1 MKISYPVSRCTI
13 LSALVLMLAPWLQVL
28 RAEPDPAPA
37 PESPEAAQL
46 RVANVIE
53 RGDIA
58 AAQAQWRSLP
68 DDDNVLVEALENAPE
83 SAEKRRIVLMLL
95 RERWSKDYD
104 APARLPRSRD
114 PALLQGVCIA
124 TVSNYVPPEVTAEKG
139 AGAVSPKGTLQFAGD
154 SDEPRDPFSTYAGRE
169 IIAVHFLRGL
179 QASGEMP
186 SGTLLPS
193 ESEASAS
200 SGRDDPAPAPRK
212 ESEAK
217 PAVPTPSEKPASS
230 ISWNIIM
237 MLIVAGCGLLWLL
250 LKRRS

>member
-1 MKISYPVSRCTI
+1 MRISYPVSRCTI
-13 LSALVLMLAPWLQVL
+13 LSALVLILATWLQVL
-28 RAEPDPAPA
+28 LAEPDPA

-46 RVANVIE
+46 RVANVIA

-68 DDDNVLVEALENAPE
+68 NEDNVLVGALETAPE

-95 RERWSKDYD
+95 RERWSNDYD
-104 APARLPRSRD
+104 ATERLPRSRQ
-114 PALLQGVCIA
+114 PPRLQEVCTA
-124 TVSNYVPPEVTAEKG
+124 TVSNYVPPEVTAVKD
-139 AGAVSPKGTLQFAGD
+139 AGAARPKGGLRFARD
-154 SDEPRDPFSTYAGRE
+154 QPRDPFSTYAGRE
-169 IIAVHFLRGL
+169 IIAAHFLRGL

-186 SGTLLPS
+186 NGTLLPS

-200 SGRDDPAPAPRK
+200 SGRDVPAPAPHK
-212 ESEAK
+212 EPEAK
-217 PAVPTPSEKPASS
+217 PTVPTPSEKPASS